1 MASSEEQH
9 NNNIKDEMASETAAS
24 TSDDHMLMMPDFLAE
39 SLTDSFNPAAVP
51 SETTTAAAAQP
62 VQPVQP
68 DLSVVNDNINSDN
81 NVDGAALF
89 GVQSMKTD
97 DEQPQQLQ
105 HQQQL
110 STSNNDNGECNNN
123 KEAIDVEWANSLV
136 GRWWEIFWEPNEEE
150 EDDDVRGTIKQE
162 SGVANNNTEDV
173 VMSIRGGGI
182 DDDNNN
188 SATNDKPKLNN
199 DVHRGQVS
207 QASSSVQQIHRERP
221 KSSLHHQGS
230 ATKSK
235 TTQQIIRKRASVKQQ
250 QQQPYQHRPRF
261 LDYNAKAQ
269 QSQQHQQQQQQQV
282 TQPQTSSINVIYNG
296 PKLGLSLGTNP
307 LKTQIHIKD
316 VAPNAPNA
324 HLLQVDDILVG
335 INGKRFPKDGDGKID
350 FQLVVTA
357 LKNTVRPMTVNF
369 ERGLVV
375 LSAGNAN
382 NKSDRISG
390 GVKVEDRTTEG
401 NSKQLS
407 TQPQQVGL
415 ERGGQQPQ
423 QQSIIIS
430 TSSNASQRDSATMVP
445 SPRTNNVSDS
455 SKHPKATPRELQ
467 FPLESATDFSQP
479 GWTKRVIPRE
489 NASSSDNNKKS
500 SDTYY
505 YSPVQG
511 YKLRSRPEVRR
522 FIEIMTR
529 VGNDETI
536 AIEEFRREKSKK
548 RSEKSKT
555 TTVGTI
561 SMPSPTPMEGG
572 DDEDVPL
579 NRLSKDIGEKK
590 RRQNSFEDDAIETE
604 DETSTADTDS
614 GEDEDTGEDAIDW
627 YDGKILSYSDG
638 NFVVYF
644 LGDEE
649 DVTYTMPLTPKI
661 VRPSVRAW
669 TKRTLALLSHDVD
682 LIEKEDM
689 HKNAIGDTLP
699 PWTAL
704 PQDEIKLA
712 YISENADRSN
722 YMRLIEYGKLLETQ
736 IQLAKH
742 LSPHA
747 DDDQSGGVVNG
758 EDEGPGPFANK
769 SYVKHLCSCLEE
781 SKKVCDWL
789 SNEDG
794 ALDVF
799 KRFQRGTLGDGG
811 HDSPSTAAM
820 SKDSMLSF
828 FVKGATFLLRVL
840 ALIPN
845 KIEETSIGEQ
855 PRNGRKRRRTNTNE
869 LSDEQTTN
877 DLPSSG
883 VVSPESLDKVMNLI
897 LDNYSGDEKQQML
910 VASTLKHIVSV
921 LYLDLWQPHQE
932 WIHEAENMIYGKSN
946 KFYSFEEIELHI
958 QAARKLTLFD
968 VSVWRMDLEAKLNRA
983 RFFEME
989 AWSAIKACTTLD
1001 EGGDSTASSDSCL
1014 LALNRLQNEISSSKL
1029 AEGEHAIMRNMN
1041 PLGKKSVTPNG
1052 TQSLTRDAIENA
1064 IKVRQWI
1071 LDLMQ
1076 AKTVRE
1082 RSSFVQVSYC

>member
-1 MASSEEQH
+1 MASSEEH
-9 NNNIKDEMASETAAS
+9 NNIKDEMAAETAAS
-24 TSDDHMLMMPDFLAE
+24 SSDDNMLMMPDFLAE

-51 SETTTAAAAQP
+51 SETTTTTDAAAAAQP
-62 VQPVQP
+62 VQP
-68 DLSVVNDNINSDN
+68 DLSVLNDNIVNADD

-97 DEQPQQLQ
+97 EQQQQQLQ

-110 STSNNDNGECNNN
+110 STSNNNGECNNN
-123 KEAIDVEWANSLV
+123 KEVMDVEWANSLV

-150 EDDDVRGTIKQE
+150 EEEDDDGRGAIKQE

-188 SATNDKPKLNN
+188 SATNDKAKLNIVPPSN
-199 DVHRGQVS
+199 DVHRGQG

-221 KSSLHHQGS
+221 RPSLHQGS

-235 TTQQIIRKRASVKQQ
+235 TTQQIRKRASVKQQ
-250 QQQPYQHRPRF
+250 QQKPYQHRPRF
-261 LDYNAKAQ
+261 LDYNAKVQ
-269 QSQQHQQQQQQQV
+269 QSQQQPQQQPQQHQA
-282 TQPQTSSINVIYNG
+282 TRPQTSSINVIYNG

-324 HLLQVDDILVG
+324 HLLHVDDILVG
-335 INGKRFPKDGDGKID
+335 INGKRFPKDSDGKID

-375 LSAGNAN
+375 SSAGNA

-415 ERGGQQPQ
+415 ERGGQQQQ

-430 TSSNASQRDSATMVP
+430 TSSNASQHDSTTMVP
-445 SPRTNNVSDS
+445 SPRTNNVGDN

-489 NASSSDNNKKS
+489 NVSSSDNNKKS

-522 FIEIMTR
+522 FIEIMAR

-561 SMPSPTPMEGG
+561 SMSSPTPMEGG

-614 GEDEDTGEDAIDW
+614 GEEEDTGEDAIDW

-682 LIEKEDM
+682 LIEEEDM
-689 HKNAIGDTLP
+689 HKKAIGDTLP

-736 IQLAKH
+736 IQLAKQ

-789 SNEDG
+789 SNEDA

-811 HDSPSTAAM
+811 HDSSAVAM

-828 FVKGATFLLRVL
+828 FVKGATFLQRVL

-869 LSDEQTTN
+869 LSDEQTN
-877 DLPSSG
+877 DLPSRD
-883 VVSPESLDKVMNLI
+883 VVSPDSLDKVMKLI
-897 LDNYSGDEKQQML
+897 LDNYSGDEPQQML

-946 KFYSFEEIELHI
+946 TFYSFEQIELHM

-1001 EGGDSTASSDSCL
+1001 ESGDSSTASSDSCL

-1041 PLGKKSVTPNG
+1041 PLGKQSA
-1052 TQSLTRDAIENA
+1052 QSLTRDSIENA

-1082 RSSFVQVSYC
+1082 RSSFVQVSCC